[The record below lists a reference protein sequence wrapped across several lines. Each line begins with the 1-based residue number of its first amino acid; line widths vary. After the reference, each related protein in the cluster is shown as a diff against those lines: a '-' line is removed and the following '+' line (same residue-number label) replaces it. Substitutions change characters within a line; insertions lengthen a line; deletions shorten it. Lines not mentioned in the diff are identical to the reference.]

1 MIRPFYDCPRFKTC
15 SVNNCPLDPEYP
27 DRYTDSEDQQRQC
40 TLGKIYR
47 MRIAGQY
54 PGVLK
59 MEGMTKR
66 EYSAKKAWDDL
77 PGEERARIIEKGKKS
92 LKALGSQTEPEK
104 AIVKGGGV

>member
-1 MIRPFYDCPRFKTC
+1 
-15 SVNNCPLDPEYP
+15 
-27 DRYTDSEDQQRQC
+27 
-40 TLGKIYR
+40 
-47 MRIAGQY
+47 
-54 PGVLK
+54 